1 MKFLSSLA
9 VICGL
14 GICFAT
20 CLARPASAQQTIG
33 SVSTNFRLLGPNDK
47 VVVERFDDPEVANVA
62 CYASFAQT
70 GGISGGLGLA
80 TNPSNFGLSC
90 VTYGPVTIPSDLPQK
105 EQVGAISA
113 SFLVKHFVLNRFVDS
128 AHNTLVY
135 VLISTK
141 IISGSP
147 ANAISTV
154 AAAPAAPASPA
165 SNAP

>member
-1 MKFLSSLA
+1 MKFLPILA
-9 VICGL
+9 AIC
-14 GICFAT
+14 
-20 CLARPASAQQTIG
+20 CLAAPAFAEQTIG

-47 VVVERFDDPEVANVA
+47 IVVERFDDPDVANVA

-80 TNPSNFGLSC
+80 TNPSNFALSC
-90 VTYGPVTIPSDLPQK
+90 VSSGPVSIPPGLPQRQ
-105 EQVGAISA
+105 QVGAISA
-113 SFLVKHFVLNRFVDS
+113 SFLVKHFVLNRLVDLPN
-128 AHNTLVY
+128 HTLIY

-147 ANAISTV
+147 ANAVSAVV
-154 AAAPAAPASPA
+154 AQPASSA

>member
-1 MKFLSSLA
+1 MKFLAVCMLISALA
-9 VICGL
+9 SP
-14 GICFAT
+14 A
-20 CLARPASAQQTIG
+20 LAQETIG

-47 VVVERFDDPEVANVA
+47 IVIERFSDPDVPNVA

-90 VTYGPVTIPSDLPQK
+90 VASGPVNIPPDLPQK
-105 EQVGAISA
+105 ADIGAISA
-113 SFLVKHFVLNRFVDS
+113 SFLVKHFVLNRFVD
-128 AHNTLVY
+128 APDHTLVY

-147 ANAISTV
+147 ANAVSAVV
-154 AAAPAAPASPA
+154 AAPA

>member
-1 MKFLSSLA
+1 MKLISMLA
-9 VICGL
+9 IAC
-14 GICFAT
+14 CFAM
-20 CLARPASAQQTIG
+20 PAMAEQTIG

-47 VVVERFDDPEVANVA
+47 IVVERFDDPDIANVA

-90 VTYGPVTIPSDLPQK
+90 VSYGPVSIPAGLPQRQ
-105 EQVGAISA
+105 QVGAISA
-113 SFLVKHFVLNRFVDS
+113 SFLVKHFVLNRLVD
-128 AHNTLVY
+128 AGNHTLVY

-141 IISGSP
+141 VISGSP
-147 ANAISTV
+147 ANAISAVV
-154 AAAPAAPASPA
+154 ASPATPA

>member
-1 MKFLSSLA
+1 MKLISMLA
-9 VICGL
+9 IACCL
-14 GICFAT
+14 TTPAFAE
-20 CLARPASAQQTIG
+20 QTIG

-47 VVVERFDDPEVANVA
+47 IVVERFDDPDIANVA

-90 VTYGPVTIPSDLPQK
+90 VSYGPVSIPAGLPQRQ
-105 EQVGAISA
+105 QVGAISA
-113 SFLVKHFVLNRFVDS
+113 SFLVKHFVLNRFVD
-128 AHNTLVY
+128 ADNHTLVY

-141 IISGSP
+141 VISGSP
-147 ANAISTV
+147 ANAISAVV
-154 AAAPAAPASPA
+154 AGPATPA